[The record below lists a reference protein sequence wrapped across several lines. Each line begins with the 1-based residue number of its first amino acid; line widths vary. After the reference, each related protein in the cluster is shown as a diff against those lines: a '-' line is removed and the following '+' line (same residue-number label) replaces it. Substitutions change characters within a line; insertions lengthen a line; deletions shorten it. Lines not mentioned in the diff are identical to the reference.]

1 MMPRGKL
8 VFITGAARSGKSS
21 FAERMAAETGN
32 PVTYIATCVPGD
44 EEMLERVERHQA
56 RRPAHW
62 RTVEEPLDPA
72 LFIRENDG
80 PGKVFLLDCI
90 TLLLMNLILD
100 PKSGLTEDEL
110 LEKMTELAQVSY
122 NSAADVIMVSNEVG
136 WGVVPGDPLSRM
148 YRDVIGR
155 ANQLLA
161 AQADEAWFTVSG
173 IPLELKSLA
182 KGK

>member
-21 FAERMAAETGN
+21 FAEKLAAEMAG

-44 EEMLERVERHQA
+44 AEMLERVARHQA

-62 RTVEEPLDPA
+62 CTVEEPLDPA
-72 LFIRENDG
+72 SVIVENDD

-90 TLLLMNLILD
+90 TLLVLNLILD
-100 PKSGLTEDEL
+100 PDMGLDEGGL
-110 LEKMTELAQVSY
+110 LGQIAELARVSHE
-122 NSAADVIMVSNEVG
+122 ATAHVIIVSNEVG
-136 WGVVPGDPLSRM
+136 WGIVPGDPLSRM

-155 ANQLLA
+155 ANQALA
-161 AQADEAWFTVSG
+161 AQADEVWFTVSG
-173 IPLELKSLA
+173 IPLELKSLV
-182 KGK
+182 KGT

>member
-1 MMPRGKL
+1 MIPRGKL

-21 FAERMAAETGN
+21 FAERMAAETGS
-32 PVTYIATCVPGD
+32 PVIYIATCVPGD
-44 EEMLERVERHQA
+44 EEMLERVARHQA
-56 RRPAHW
+56 RRPANW

-72 LFIRENDG
+72 SVIRVNDG

-90 TLLLMNLILD
+90 TLLVLNLILD
-100 PKSGLTEDEL
+100 PKSGIAEDEL
-110 LEKMTELAQVSY
+110 LEKITELSQVSY

-136 WGVVPGDPLSRM
+136 WGIVPGDPLSRM

-155 ANQLLA
+155 ANQALA

-182 KGK
+182 KGT